1 MVDSD
6 LVNRFVLNP
15 LMLRNENN
23 TFDGSVNQEVSSQIL
38 KNKIR
43 VKKVDK
49 FDLENYIYSNLMPQN
64 NLKKQ
69 EKFSDIIDG
78 INSGNCALFV
88 DTVETAFD
96 IDVKGFKQRG
106 VEAPKN
112 EIIIKGPQE
121 AFSENIRTNTSL
133 LRRIAN
139 NENLIIENFSVGKIS
154 KTKVAV
160 CYMSNIANPN
170 LVEEVKYR
178 VTNLSLD
185 ALISTGQLEQLITDN
200 DNIGIPTLLS
210 TERPD
215 KCSKFL
221 MQGRVV
227 VLVNG
232 NPYAIVTPAVLIDF
246 LSFPED
252 TNLKVSFANFLK
264 CLRFLAY
271 FITLLA
277 PRNFYCNNKF
287 SPRTFTY
294 RIIVF
299 NTS

>member
-6 LVNRFVLNP
+6 LVNRFVLDP
-15 LMLRNENN
+15 LMLRNKNN
-23 TFDGSVNQEVSSQIL
+23 TFDGNVDTKTLSQDEV
-38 KNKIR
+38 R
-43 VKKVDK
+43 VKKNQK
-49 FDLENYIYSNLMPQN
+49 FNLEEYLYSNLIPQN

-69 EKFSDIIDG
+69 EKFSEIIDG

-88 DTVETAFD
+88 DTVKTAFD

-139 NENLIIENFSVGKIS
+139 NENLIIENFSVGNIS

-232 NPYAIVTPAVLIDF
+232 NPYAIITPAVLIDF
-246 LSFPED
+246 LSSPED

-264 CLRFLAY
+264 VLRFLAY

-277 PRNFYCNNKF
+277 PRNFYCNN
-287 SPRTFTY
+287 
-294 RIIVF
+294 
-299 NTS
+299 

>member
-15 LMLRNENN
+15 LMLRNKNN
-23 TFDGSVNQEVSSQIL
+23 TFDGNIDEEFTSQNLKDEV
-38 KNKIR
+38 R
-43 VKKVDK
+43 VKKTPK
-49 FDLENYIYSNLMPQN
+49 FNLEDYLYSNLIPQN

-69 EKFSDIIDG
+69 EKFSEIIDG

-88 DTVETAFD
+88 DTVETAFN

-154 KTKVAV
+154 RTKVAV

-170 LVEEVKYR
+170 LIEEVKYR
-178 VTNLSLD
+178 VTNVSLD

-200 DNIGIPTLLS
+200 DNIGIPSILS

-221 MQGRVV
+221 MQGRVII
-227 VLVNG
+227 LVNG

-246 LSFPED
+246 LSSPED
-252 TNLKVSFANFLK
+252 TNLKVSFANFLR

-277 PRNFYCNNKF
+277 PRNFYCNNQF

-294 RIIVF
+294 RVTVF